1 MVDSATYY
9 LRITSYNMAS
19 LVTSAIFQVQSIFV
33 KFRIWF
39 CHLDKGHANF
49 CHHLASAVCRNFSRL
64 NFLSDAHYTCV
75 SDSPTI
81 YLRLPPLLNIKNSF
95 IDKYCTILIQNVLN
109 LEHTF
114 WLSLSYLPTLFDKGK
129 TQETYQSLLPNW
141 FEPMVSKK
149 TMSDSYYGFF
159 ISFIC
164 MFDIHH
170 LKEMFQGKNRRN
182 VKLLVCSKFS
192 TFWIKI
198 VQYLS
203 INEFFIFKSA

>member
-1 MVDSATYY
+1 LLFICFQTAAECATITGCYCIPNGECFIRSFVFNINNCILGVPIDMVDSATYY

-39 CHLDKGHANF
+39 CHLDKGHANY

-64 NFLSDAHYTCV
+64 NFLSDAHYTYV

-109 LEHTF
+109 LEHTR
-114 WLSLSYLPTLFDKGK
+114 SL
-129 TQETYQSLLPNW
+129 TYRR
-141 FEPMVSKK
+141 
-149 TMSDSYYGFF
+149 FF
-159 ISFIC
+159 PWNISFRWWIAN
-164 MFDIHH
+164 MQI
-170 LKEMFQGKNRRN
+170 
-182 VKLLVCSKFS
+182 KLRK
-192 TFWIKI
+192 KP
-198 VQYLS
+198 
-203 INEFFIFKSA
+203 